1 MKTEFVDVNETRK
14 NLVVEID
21 STTVDA
27 EIDKIARDYGKAARI
42 PGFRPGKV
50 PSKVVRQRFRDQI
63 LHDVAHGLIPRAVD
77 EALRERGVE
86 PVDTP
91 DIKDVV
97 VEEGQPLKFTATF
110 DTVPPIDPGDYAAIQ
125 LRRGDVA
132 VGDAA
137 VDQALAGL
145 RERGARY
152 EPVEDRGVEKGD
164 SVLMDLVRTT
174 RAEPGIVL
182 TDADA
187 PLTEIEAPKS
197 DNHQN
202 VTVDIG
208 APANP
213 PGFDEELAGLTSGA
227 QKTFDVK
234 YPADYAIKEL
244 AGTTVNYEVAIKA
257 IRKRIVPELD
267 DEFAKDLGDFASL
280 DALKTRVR
288 EDLAHEAKHEAD
300 RELRAELMKQLAT
313 RVTFEVP
320 QALLEREI
328 DRRVEE
334 FVRRL
339 IDQQIDPMKTNI
351 NWEDFREKQREAAAE
366 AVRGALVLDEVAR
379 REAVAVSRDEIEA
392 EIAKYAERTGRTPAA
407 VRARLEKEGGIG
419 RLYSGLRRERA
430 IDFLLSRAT
439 IEQT

>member
-1 MKTEFVDVNETRK
+1 V
-14 NLVVEID
+14 
-21 STTVDA
+21 TVD
-27 EIDKIARDYGKAARI
+27 E
-42 PGFRPGKV
+42 
-50 PSKVVRQRFRDQI
+50 
-63 LHDVAHGLIPRAVD
+63 
-77 EALRERGVE
+77 
-86 PVDTP
+86 
-91 DIKDVV
+91 
-97 VEEGQPLKFTATF
+97 
-110 DTVPPIDPGDYAAIQ
+110 
-125 LRRGDVA
+125 
-132 VGDAA
+132 AA

-152 EPVEDRGVEKGD
+152 EPVEHRGVEKGD

-174 RAEPGIVL
+174 TAEHAEL
-182 TDADA
+182 DAVDHEGHAIDA
-187 PLTEIEAPKS
+187 EDHAGHDHGPKS

-208 APANP
+208 ATANP
-213 PGFDEELAGLTSGA
+213 PGFDAELTGLAAGA
-227 QKTFDVK
+227 QKTFDVA
-234 YPADYAIKEL
+234 YPDDYAIKEL
-244 AGTTVNYEVAIKA
+244 AGTTVSYDVTIKA

-280 DALKTRVR
+280 DALKARVR
-288 EDLAHEAKHEAD
+288 EDLQHEAKHEAD

-351 NWEDFREKQREAAAE
+351 NWEEFRERQREAAAE

-379 REAVAVSRDEIEA
+379 REAVAISRDEIEA
-392 EIAKYAERTGRTPAA
+392 EIGKYAERTGRTPVA

-439 IEQT
+439 IG

>member
-1 MKTEFVDVNETRK
+1 MKSEFVDVNETRK

-110 DTVPPIDPGDYAAIQ
+110 DTVPPIDPGDYATIR
-125 LRRGDVA
+125 LRKAATTVD
-132 VGDAA
+132 DAA
-137 VDQALAGL
+137 VDQALEGL

-152 EPVEDRGVEKGD
+152 EPVEDRGVEMGD

-174 RAEPGIVL
+174 RPEPGIVL

-187 PLTEIEAPKS
+187 PLAENEGPKS

-208 APANP
+208 AAANP
-213 PGFDEELAGLTSGA
+213 PGFDAELTGLAAGS
-227 QKTFDVK
+227 QKTFDVN

-244 AGTTVNYEVAIKA
+244 AGTKVSYDVTIKA

-280 DALKTRVR
+280 DALKTRVK
-288 EDLAHEAKHEAD
+288 EDLAHEAMHEAD

-351 NWEDFREKQREAAAE
+351 NWEEFRERQREAAAE

-379 REAVAVSRDEIEA
+379 RESVAVSRDDIDA
-392 EIAKYAERTGRTPAA
+392 EIGKYAERTGRTPAA

-419 RLYSGLRRERA
+419 RLYAGLRRERA

>member
-1 MKTEFVDVNETRK
+1 MKIDFIDVNDTRK
-14 NLVVEID
+14 NLVVEIP

-27 EIDKIARDYGKAARI
+27 EFDKIARDYGKAARI

-50 PSKVVRQRFRDQI
+50 PAKVVRQRFRDQI

-97 VEEGQPLKFTATF
+97 VEEGQPLKFTASF
-110 DTVPPIDPGDYAAIQ
+110 ETVPPIDPGDYSTNQ
-125 LRRGDVA
+125 LRRSGVQVDE
-132 VGDAA
+132 AA
-137 VDQALAGL
+137 VDEALAGL

-152 EPVEDRGVEKGD
+152 EPVEDRGVMMGD

-174 RAEPGIVL
+174 QSEPGIVL

-187 PLTEIEAPKS
+187 PLTENEGPKS

-208 APANP
+208 AAANP
-213 PGFDEELAGLTSGA
+213 PGFDAELTGLAAGA
-227 QKTFDVK
+227 QKTFDVH
-234 YPADYAIKEL
+234 YPDDYAVKEL
-244 AGTTVNYEVAIKA
+244 AGTTVSYDVTIKA
-257 IRKRIVPELD
+257 IRKRIVPALD

-280 DALKTRVR
+280 DALKARVR
-288 EDLAHEAKHEAD
+288 EDLQHEAGHEAD
-300 RELRAELMKQLAT
+300 RAMRADLMKQLAA
-313 RVTFEVP
+313 RVSFEVP

-351 NWEDFREKQREAAAE
+351 NWEEFRERQREAATE

-379 REAVAVSRDEIEA
+379 RENVAVAREDIEA

-439 IEQT
+439 IGQT